1 MLQIH
6 DFTEARMASLTT
18 RIQKHGD
25 EDIPAVSLGLV
36 MTVANTMLD
45 QIDPN
50 IRESLFKRIDGQPDL
65 PGVESTTPALRCNTI
80 DRAVLATKYEGWTLE
95 VDDGIDETTPK
106 TFGGC
111 KVDKFVVEP
120 LNGGSCAL
128 SFRVGTSDLD
138 AERSGMLA
146 MHVGQSIW
154 IKLRAPEKAADA
166 PAPATTT
173 QPDDDGDDAGSLFAA
188 SAASGDVV
196 GSERPLTEAEV
207 FPGAQAPTVPVTTK
221 RRRKLGEGLGTD
233 ADQAARQAEVLAAD
247 PTMAADAPLAPGGE
261 GWPFPTGANAGV
273 TH

>member
-1 MLQIH
+1 MLEIH

-25 EDIPAVSLGLV
+25 EDVPAVSLGLQL
-36 MTVANTMLD
+36 TVANTLLD
-45 QIDPN
+45 VIDPN
-50 IRESLFKRIDGQPDL
+50 IRESLFKRVDGQPDL
-65 PGVESTTPALRCNTI
+65 PGMESTTPALRCQSI
-80 DRAVLATKYEGWTLE
+80 DRAVLTTKYEGWTLE

-166 PAPATTT
+166 PAPEPKVK
-173 QPDDDGDDAGSLFAA
+173 PDEADAGSLFAA
-188 SAASGDVV
+188 SAASGDAA
-196 GSERPLTEAEV
+196 GGERPLTEAEV

-247 PTMAADAPLAPGGE
+247 PTMAAGAPLAPGGE
-261 GWPFPTGANAGV
+261 GWPFPMGENAAV